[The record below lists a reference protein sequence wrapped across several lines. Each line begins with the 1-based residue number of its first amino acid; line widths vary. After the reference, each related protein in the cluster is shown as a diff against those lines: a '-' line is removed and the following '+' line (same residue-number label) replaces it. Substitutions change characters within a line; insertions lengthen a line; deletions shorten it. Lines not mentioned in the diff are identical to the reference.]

1 MKNKPIDLNL
11 LNKSAPVIEKEIQ
24 KIESPDEIRALIESE
39 QLNKNRKTVFESLA
53 SRYQYLMLKEK
64 GFNTDL
70 LTFLLNE
77 PPFFDKNKEKEEF
90 TEKRKKEI
98 LQRDNYTCQLCYSM
112 TRRLSVHHINPQG
125 SADPDN
131 LITLCNGCHNAVHRI
146 LRNKG
151 YPYYYQG

>member
-11 LNKSAPVIEKEIQ
+11 LNKSATVIEKEIRSINSPEEI
-24 KIESPDEIRALIESE
+24 KILIESE
-39 QLNKNRKTVFESLA
+39 QLNKNRKSVFEILA

-77 PPFFDKNKEKEEF
+77 IPFFDKSKEKEEF
-90 TEKRKKEI
+90 TEKRKKEV
-98 LQRDNYTCQLCYSM
+98 LKRDKYTCQLCYSM
-112 TRRLSVHHINPQG
+112 TRRLTVHHIKPQG

-131 LITLCNGCHNAVHRI
+131 LITLCSGCHNAVHRI

-151 YPYYYQG
+151 YPYYYRG

>member
-90 TEKRKKEI
+90 TEKGDFQFITSIHKVV
-98 LQRDNYTCQLCYSM
+98 QT
-112 TRRLSVHHINPQG
+112 
-125 SADPDN
+125 
-131 LITLCNGCHNAVHRI
+131 LII
-146 LRNKG
+146 
-151 YPYYYQG
+151 